1 MKDDRTAGGR
11 VVVIT
16 GASSGV
22 GRAAALE
29 FARHGARLV
38 LVSRRQA
45 VLDDVAAACAQR
57 GGEAIGVVADVGDAD
72 ALHRVVDR
80 AVERFGRID
89 VWISNAGTGAIG
101 EFDETPLAAH
111 ERVIRTNLLG
121 CMNGAHAVL
130 PQFKRQGRGILIN
143 TLSLGAWVPA
153 PYASAYSASKFGL
166 RGFSE
171 ALRGELH
178 RFPTIHV
185 CDIFPTFLDTPGFRH
200 GANYLKRQLQ
210 PMRPLH
216 DAREVARA
224 MVSLALAPRDAVT
237 IGSTAVLA
245 RAAHAVAPGVLTRL
259 FARLVWRGSR
269 SAPAVPRSNGT
280 LFDSRDPGGLIDGG
294 YRRGGE
300 RPTAAGVVAA
310 VGVAAG
316 LWLVWRQRQ
325 QRRQWLR

>member
-1 MKDDRTAGGR
+1 MNDRMVAGAR

-22 GRAAALE
+22 GRATALE

-45 VLDDVAAACAQR
+45 VLDDVAAECAAA
-57 GGEAIGVVADVGDAD
+57 GGEAFGVVADVGDAE
-72 ALHRVVDR
+72 ALERVVER

-101 EFDETPLAAH
+101 EFDGTPLAAH

-143 TLSLGAWVPA
+143 TLSVGAFVPA
-153 PYASAYSASKFGL
+153 PYAAAYSASKFGL

-171 ALRGELH
+171 SLRGELH
-178 RFPTIHV
+178 RFPAIHV
-185 CDIFPTFLDTPGFRH
+185 CDVFPGFLDTPGLRH
-200 GANYLKRQLQ
+200 GANYLQRRVD
-210 PMRPLH
+210 PSGPLH
-216 DAREVARA
+216 DPREVARA
-224 MVSLALAPRDAVT
+224 MVGLALAPRPVVT
-237 IGSTAVLA
+237 IGAEVTAA
-245 RAAHAVAPGVLTRL
+245 RAAHAVAPGLLTHL
-259 FARLVWRGSR
+259 LARAIWRGAR

-280 LFDSRDPGGLIDGG
+280 LFESRDPGGLIDGG
-294 YRRGGE
+294 FRHDARE
-300 RPTAAGVVAA
+300 RPTTPGLLAAAGIVAA
-310 VGVAAG
+310 
-316 LWLVWRQRQ
+316 LWLVV
-325 QRRQWLR
+325 RRR